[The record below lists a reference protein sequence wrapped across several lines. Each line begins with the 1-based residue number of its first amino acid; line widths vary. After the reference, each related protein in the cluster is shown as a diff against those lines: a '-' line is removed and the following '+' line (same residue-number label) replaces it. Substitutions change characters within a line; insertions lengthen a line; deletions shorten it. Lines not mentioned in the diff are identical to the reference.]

1 MSVSIL
7 NSSRPFGDCCDCVVC
22 AVSPEVIVTKVDA
35 EVIIRVT
42 VAATE
47 HLGGVLPKVT
57 HRIRLPERRAPSCRS
72 SLVRSDTWLR

>member
-1 MSVSIL
+1 MGLTGNSAKIRSPKAKVVPSTFSVRVCEAVVMSVSIL
-7 NSSRPFGDCCDCVVC
+7 SSSRSFGDCCDCVVC

-47 HLGGVLPKVT
+47 HLG
-57 HRIRLPERRAPSCRS
+57 
-72 SLVRSDTWLR
+72 

>member
-7 NSSRPFGDCCDCVVC
+7 SSSRPFGDCCDCVVC

-47 HLGGVLPKVT
+47 HLG
-57 HRIRLPERRAPSCRS
+57 
-72 SLVRSDTWLR
+72 